1 MLDAQSGLVGGNSV
15 GDNPRSYVCDNQVYG
30 KGVGSNRPP
39 FDYGDGKAGAS
50 RFFYTAKAS
59 RAERNTGLHH
69 LPAQPAPGAVGMQA
83 VTAKDWGDPDA
94 KVYERTTAHQNTHPT
109 VKPVALMRWLCRLAC
124 PPGGVVLDPFIG
136 SGSTAV
142 AARAEGFR
150 CIGIDQDLEY
160 LQIAAGRLSQL
171 SLFGGFAED

>member
-1 MLDAQSGLVGGNSV
+1 MRCATPADAGENGTGQT
-15 GDNPRSYVCDNQVYG
+15 
-30 KGVGSNRPP
+30 
-39 FDYGDGKAGAS
+39 
-50 RFFYTAKAS
+50 RFRYDSKAS

-69 LPAQPAPGAVGMQA
+69 LPAIRANPYGEGREGVGKTGHYQS
-83 VTAKDWGDPDA
+83 
-94 KVYERTTAHQNTHPT
+94 RQNTHPT
-109 VKPVALMRWLCRLAC
+109 VKPVSLMRWLCRLSC
-124 PPGGVVLDPFIG
+124 PPGGLVLDPFVG